1 MLFHPQ
7 WSLLCCYLSCQ
18 HYKLSQDNKLVVVKT
33 AKSKYLAVIDI
44 EKEFITNEGKFSF
57 SNIKKIPSSIQSSTG
72 VEFKIY
78 HPTYKEFV
86 LLMKRGPQII
96 YPKDI
101 GQIILEADINKNSNV
116 LEIGTGSGALTLF
129 LLNII
134 GPDGLLISL
143 DVSKKNQTRT
153 QKTIDRY
160 MSTNNF
166 DNKYNLDFITT
177 SLIDFKLKEHA
188 EVIDTVVT
196 DVPEPWEFFENNSV
210 KEDLKWVSYL
220 PSITQI
226 TKINEV
232 LIKNKFENIEVK
244 EVILRDW
251 VVDKKIV
258 RPSNKLVS
266 HTGFIIS
273 GRYIKY

>member
-1 MLFHPQ
+1 M
-7 WSLLCCYLSCQ
+7 SL
-18 HYKLSQDNKLVVVKT
+18 DNQLVVVKT
-33 AKSKYLAVIDI
+33 SKSKYLAVIDV

-57 SNIKKIPSSIQSSTG
+57 SVIKNIPSKIYSSTG

-101 GQIILEADINKNSNV
+101 GQIILEADIHKESNV
-116 LEIGTGSGALTLF
+116 LEIGTGSGALTLY

-134 GPDGLLISL
+134 GTGGSLISL
-143 DVSKKNQTRT
+143 DVSRKNQRRAK
-153 QKTIDRY
+153 KTIDRY
-160 MSTNNF
+160 MFTNDFKN
-166 DNKYNLDFITT
+166 NYNLDFITT
-177 SLIDFKLKEHA
+177 SLVDFNYKEYT
-188 EVIDTVVT
+188 EVVDTVVT
-196 DVPEPWEFFENNSV
+196 DVPEPWEFFENNIV
-210 KEDLKWVSYL
+210 TKDLKWVSYL
-220 PSITQI
+220 PSISQI
-226 TKINEV
+226 TKFNDV
-232 LIKNKFENIEVK
+232 LINNKFENIEVK

>member
-1 MLFHPQ
+1 M
-7 WSLLCCYLSCQ
+7 SL
-18 HYKLSQDNKLVVVKT
+18 DNKLVVVKT
-33 AKSKYLAVIDI
+33 SKSKYLAVIDV

-57 SNIKKIPSSIQSSTG
+57 SVITNIPSKVQSSTG

-101 GQIILEADINKNSNV
+101 GQIILEADIHKYSNV
-116 LEIGTGSGALTLF
+116 LEIGTGSGALTLY

-134 GPDGLLISL
+134 GTGGSLISL
-143 DVSKKNQTRT
+143 DVSKKNQRRAK
-153 QKTIDRY
+153 KTIDRY
-160 MSTNNF
+160 MSTNDFKN
-166 DNKYNLDFITT
+166 NYKLDFITS
-177 SLIDFKLKEHA
+177 SLVDFNYKEYA

-196 DVPEPWEFFENNSV
+196 DVPEPWEFFENNIV
-210 KEDLKWVSYL
+210 TKDLKWVSYL
-220 PSITQI
+220 PSISQI
-226 TKINEV
+226 TKFNDV
-232 LIKNKFENIEVK
+232 LINNKFENIEVK

>member
-1 MLFHPQ
+1 M
-7 WSLLCCYLSCQ
+7 
-18 HYKLSQDNKLVVVKT
+18 SQDNKLVVVKT
-33 AKSKYLAVIDI
+33 SKSKYLAVIDI

-57 SNIKKIPSSIQSSTG
+57 SDIKKIPCSIQSSTG

-129 LLNII
+129 LLNIV
-134 GPDGLLISL
+134 GPEGLLISL
-143 DVSKKNQTRT
+143 DVSKKNQRRT
-153 QKTIDRY
+153 KKTIDRY
-160 MSTNNF
+160 MSTKNF
-166 DNKYNLDFITT
+166 NNKYNLDFITT
-177 SLIDFKLKEHA
+177 SLIDFKFEEHS
-188 EVIDTVVT
+188 EIIDTVVT
-196 DVPEPWEFFENNSV
+196 DVPEPWEFFENNTV
-210 KEDLKWVSYL
+210 KKDLKWVSYL
-220 PSITQI
+220 PSIIQI

>member
-1 MLFHPQ
+1 MFHPQ

-143 DVSKKNQTRT
+143 DVSKKNQRRT

-177 SLIDFKLKEHA
+177 SLIDFKFEEHA

>member
-1 MLFHPQ
+1 M
-7 WSLLCCYLSCQ
+7 SL
-18 HYKLSQDNKLVVVKT
+18 DNKLVVVKT
-33 AKSKYLAVIDI
+33 SKSKYLAVIDV

-57 SNIKKIPSSIQSSTG
+57 SAITNIPSKVQSSTG

-101 GQIILEADINKNSNV
+101 GQIILEADIHKYSNV
-116 LEIGTGSGALTLF
+116 LEIGTGSGALTLY

-134 GPDGLLISL
+134 GTGGSLISL
-143 DVSKKNQTRT
+143 DVSKKNQRRAK
-153 QKTIDRY
+153 KTIDRY
-160 MSTNNF
+160 MSSNDFKNN
-166 DNKYNLDFITT
+166 YNLDFITS
-177 SLIDFKLKEHA
+177 SLVDFNYKEYA

-196 DVPEPWEFFENNSV
+196 DVPEPWEFFVNNTIT
-210 KEDLKWVSYL
+210 KDLKWVSYL
-220 PSITQI
+220 PSISQI
-226 TKINEV
+226 TKFNQV
-232 LIKNKFENIEVK
+232 LIDNNFENIEVK